1 MPVPF
6 DINGSELIL
15 ILLVA
20 VAVIGPRRLP
30 AYTEQVTRWVK
41 RARVWVSDTRA
52 RIDEEM
58 GGDEG
63 VDWEALDPRKYDPR
77 RIVRDALL
85 DPEPA
90 TKPASAAPSAA
101 RAASPAARRAA
112 PLAGAAARGVSPSA
126 PHRTPFDDEAT

>member
-1 MPVPF
+1 VPVPF

-15 ILLVA
+15 ILVVA

-41 RARVWVSDTRA
+41 GARVWISDTRA
-52 RIDEEM
+52 RIDEEL
-58 GGDEG
+58 GGEEA

-85 DPEPA
+85 EPDPPPG
-90 TKPASAAPSAA
+90 KPSAPRGP
-101 RAASPAARRAA
+101 RASRAA
-112 PLAGAAARGVSPSA
+112 PRAAAVAAQGGAATSQA
-126 PHRTPFDDEAT
+126 PTPYDDEAT